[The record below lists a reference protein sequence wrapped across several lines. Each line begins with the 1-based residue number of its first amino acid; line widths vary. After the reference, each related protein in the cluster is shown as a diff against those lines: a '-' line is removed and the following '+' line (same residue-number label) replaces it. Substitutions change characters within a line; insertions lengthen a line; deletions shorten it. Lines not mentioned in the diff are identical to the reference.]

1 MISLLFSMCLVY
13 TCFIFF
19 GLCGWWKNDF
29 VNKKLFF
36 KFVCLTKS
44 LVCLAIGELDNIWYF
59 FLYIIWI
66 CLWIIFLGHCA
77 TVGLIFFVLHVK
89 YDEFNIHVIIFF
101 LLPSVSEGNS
111 INLVLFFFLP
121 GMFGNMRF
129 VSFTFH
135 PKSSLSFS
143 SLFILVPDL
152 CRYMLVLIATKEHS
166 RSIALSMFCWLHW
179 IWGGARI

>member
-1 MISLLFSMCLVY
+1 MNMSVNYISWS
-13 TCFIFF
+13 
-19 GLCGWWKNDF
+19 LCYCRFNF
-29 VNKKLFF
+29 
-36 KFVCLTKS
+36 
-44 LVCLAIGELDNIWYF
+44 
-59 FLYIIWI
+59 
-66 CLWIIFLGHCA
+66 
-77 TVGLIFFVLHVK
+77 FFVLHVK

-111 INLVLFFFLP
+111 INLVLFFLP

-166 RSIALSMFCWLHW
+166 RSIALSMFC
-179 IWGGARI
+179 

>member
-1 MISLLFSMCLVY
+1 MS
-13 TCFIFF
+13 
-19 GLCGWWKNDF
+19 
-29 VNKKLFF
+29 NKKLSLPGHWWTWQHLVFF
-36 KFVCLTKS
+36 F
-44 LVCLAIGELDNIWYF
+44 
-59 FLYIIWI
+59 YIIWI

-166 RSIALSMFCWLHW
+166 RSIALYVLLITLNLGRNKDIMFVLLYRDGFKKADFSTPFICVLW
-179 IWGGARI
+179 